1 MFRLHQY
8 LIGLRRRNPWLH
20 AARTEP
26 LHLTNQQYVYRTKA
40 GDDALIVALNV
51 DDAPLRVSLSEWGI
65 GSGRLVAG
73 SAAPAEATVEQV
85 DVGPHGWAIV
95 AI

>member
-8 LIGLRRRNPWLH
+8 LIGLRRGIRGCTRR
-20 AARTEP
+20 ATEP